1 MMCRR
6 CRRTV
11 QPAADWHA
19 ALPVGNG
26 HLGAM
31 VFGDPA
37 CERIQLTEETIWA
50 GPPVPEMPAT
60 AKAAI
65 EETRQLIFRGEYAAA
80 DKLILDKAL
89 APRIAPRSQQPLGD
103 LNDTLQWCSQCR

>member
-1 MMCRR
+1 
-6 CRRTV
+6 
-11 QPAADWHA
+11 
-19 ALPVGNG
+19 
-26 HLGAM
+26 M